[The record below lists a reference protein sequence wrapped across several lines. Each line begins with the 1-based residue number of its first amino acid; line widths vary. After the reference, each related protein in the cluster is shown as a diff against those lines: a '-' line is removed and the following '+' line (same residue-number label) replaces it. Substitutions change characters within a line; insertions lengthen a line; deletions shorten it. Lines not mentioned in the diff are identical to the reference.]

1 MMAEEEEMFVYLPTM
16 ETVIRMSEP
25 MALMTAEKLTAPIVF
40 YALPSEVGHA

>member
-1 MMAEEEEMFVYLPTM
+1 MAEEEEIFVYLRPM
-16 ETVIRMSEP
+16 GTVIRMSEP